1 MNAGTATMEK
11 RSLVSAG
18 QSARGIVRLSAL
30 APAVLSL
37 ACGATGIDPELR
49 SALQEVTAE
58 TADQKHVGPE
68 VDVLDTGP
76 ARYVAALHEAF
87 REHQALELVAFI
99 DRFYRAPANQGYEE
113 VLKRLDLAL
122 REAGFDGGDER
133 LQLDYIVVNDKEQA
147 WTPVRG
153 ELVLLVEGEEPRVLH
168 AFSKSEDVD
177 RTMLPVQTP
186 SCSITAEVALHLDEL
201 RKGMIFVTDVPASQ
215 VMGRARDRGA
225 VAIISASIEPYNED
239 ETGSKRHVDAVQFR
253 KYPTVPAIPTAQMSP
268 KSHQLVEAAVDRA
281 RKRGGKV
288 LLRYQAEVL
297 VEQRPLRTLMATIVG
312 GRLPREAVVVVS
324 HVNEPGACDNA
335 TGAAGLVEGA
345 RSLVELLQ
353 AGKLPWPDRTLVFLW
368 GDEFRQS
375 ESWLTQ
381 TELEPV
387 AGISSDMTGQ
397 SKETG
402 AIALLER
409 TPDPGTVSVLPPD
422 AHTPWGAGRV
432 SPEELKP
439 AGLSVIARCA
449 LADVSRLEGGQW
461 QTAEHPWEGGSD
473 HDKFIQRGIPA
484 VLFWHFT
491 DFTYHTSLDR
501 MQFVDSAEMR
511 RTGVAIMAT
520 ALAVAG
526 AVPGDLAR
534 YLNSLEK
541 ERLARMQACEEARDI
556 ELAELWETWCLGTRE
571 WLRNLC
577 LGIDEKIPEP
587 RK

>member
-1 MNAGTATMEK
+1 
-11 RSLVSAG
+11 V
-18 QSARGIVRLSAL
+18 
-30 APAVLSL
+30 
-37 ACGATGIDPELR
+37 D
-49 SALQEVTAE
+49 QE
-58 TADQKHVGPE
+58 HVGPE
-68 VDVLDTGP
+68 VELTDSGP

-87 REHQALELVAFI
+87 RPHRVLELVTFI
-99 DRFYRAPANQGYEE
+99 DRFYRAPANHGYEE
-113 VLKRLDLAL
+113 VLKRLDLSL

-133 LQLDYIVVNDKEQA
+133 LQLDYIVVEEAEQA
-147 WTPVRG
+147 WTPLRG

-168 AFSKSEDVD
+168 AFTESEDVD
-177 RTMLPVQTP
+177 RTMLPIQTP

-225 VAIISASIEPYNED
+225 AAIISASLEPYNLD
-239 ETGSKRHVDAVQFR
+239 KSGAHRHLDAIQFR
-253 KYPTVPAIPTAQMSP
+253 RYPTTPAVPTAQMSG
-268 KSHQLVEAAVDRA
+268 KSHQLVEEAVERA
-281 RKRGGKV
+281 RKRGAKV
-288 LLRYQAEVL
+288 ELRYEAEVL
-297 VEQRPLRTLMATIVG
+297 VEQRPVRTLMASIRG
-312 GRLPREAVVVVS
+312 AKKPGEAVAIVS
-324 HVNEPGACDNA
+324 HVQEPGACDNA
-335 TGAAGLVEGA
+335 TGVAGLVEGA

-353 AGKLPWPDRTLVFLW
+353 AGKLPWPERTLVFLW

-375 ESWLTQ
+375 EGWLASTD
-381 TELEPV
+381 LVPV

-397 SKETG
+397 SRETG

-409 TPDPGTVSVLPPD
+409 GPDPGAITVLPPD
-422 AHTPWGAGRV
+422 AHTPWGAGQV
-432 SPEELKP
+432 SPAELKP
-439 AGLSVIARCA
+439 AGLAVIARCA
-449 LADVSRLEGGQW
+449 LADVALLEGAQW

-501 MQFVDSAEMR
+501 MQFVDPAEMR

-526 AVPGDLAR
+526 AVPADLER
-534 YLNSLEK
+534 YLKSLEK
-541 ERLARMQACEEARDI
+541 ERLARMQACEEVSDI

-587 RK
+587 GK